1 MYVIL
6 ETTVPLRTFGGLRIQ
21 HSKAM
26 ITTSTY
32 VAFLRSINVG
42 RHHKLPMGQLKQEL
56 QQLGCTNVITVLNSG
71 NIIFTTT
78 IQPTATLAHQIAD
91 HLERIFHF
99 SVPTIVFT
107 LHELTAL
114 IALEPFK
121 KVTLT
126 KSIRRY
132 VSLLQKNVTSTLELP
147 WQSADASFTILLKTD
162 RAIFSVL
169 DLSEV
174 KTPKAMERLE
184 REFGKE
190 ITTRNWNT
198 IERIAKKLPA

>member
-1 MYVIL
+1 LYVIL

-32 VAFLRSINVG
+32 VAFLRGINVG
-42 RHHKLPMGQLKQEL
+42 GHHKLPMGQLKQEL

-71 NIIFTTT
+71 NIIFTATT
-78 IQPTATLAHQIAD
+78 QPTASLAHQIAD

-114 IALEPFK
+114 IALEP
-121 KVTLT
+121 
-126 KSIRRY
+126 
-132 VSLLQKNVTSTLELP
+132 STLELP

-162 RAIFSVL
+162 RAIFSVI

-184 REFGKE
+184 REFGQE

-198 IERIAKKLPA
+198 IERIAKKLLA